1 MAYTPE
7 LSLKSAQ
14 TLRRIAWALSKP
26 MTETIDIVM
35 ENITIFIDPQKV
47 CVKCKDDSLC
57 SSCIFNVENHKVCT
71 KAIQ

>member
-7 LSLKSAQ
+7 LSLKASQ
-14 TLRRIAWALSKP
+14 TLRRIAWALEKP

-35 ENITIFIDPQKV
+35 ENITMFIDPQKV

-57 SSCIFNVENHKVCT
+57 QECIFSNQNHKACS